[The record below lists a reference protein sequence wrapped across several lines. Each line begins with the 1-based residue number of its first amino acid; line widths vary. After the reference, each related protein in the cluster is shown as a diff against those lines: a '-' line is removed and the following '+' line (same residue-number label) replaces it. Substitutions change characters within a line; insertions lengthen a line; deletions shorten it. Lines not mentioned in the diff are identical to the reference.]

1 VVEEALQTTA
11 ERVRDWLWARD
22 HATRSL
28 GMEVLAVAPGRA
40 TLSMRVREDMLNG
53 YQLCHGG
60 FIASLADSAF
70 AYACNAC
77 NERTVAS
84 GFSIDFLAP
93 AHLGDLLTAH
103 CVESSRGS
111 RTGLYDAE
119 ILNQSG
125 KRVAA
130 FRGRSY
136 AIKGRPAVD

>member
-1 VVEEALQTTA
+1 MVEEALQTTA

-28 GMEVLAVAPGRA
+28 GMEVVAVAPGRA

-60 FIASLADSAF
+60 CIASLADSAF

-84 GFSIDFLAP
+84 GFGIEFLAP

-103 CVESSRGS
+103 CVESFRGS
-111 RTGLYDAE
+111 RTGLYDVE
-119 ILNQSG
+119 ILNQTG
-125 KRVAA
+125 KRVAV

-136 AIKGRPAVD
+136 AIKGRAAVD

>member
-1 VVEEALQTTA
+1 MVEQALQTTA
-11 ERVRDWLWARD
+11 ERVCDWLWARD

-28 GMEVLAVAPGRA
+28 GMEVVAVAPGRA

-103 CVESSRGS
+103 CVELSRGS

-119 ILNQSG
+119 IINQTG

-136 AIKGRPAVD
+136 AIKGRAAVD